1 MIEKREMIKMKFPV
15 WEVRV
20 AASVGRPEAEAEAGA
35 GGEDEA
41 EDILDVWHDFLNLN

>member
-1 MIEKREMIKMKFPV
+1 MIKMKFPV

-20 AASVGRPEAEAEAGA
+20 ATSVLLLEDEDEAGD
-35 GGEDEA
+35 GVEDEA